1 MCRTIANM
9 DIKLDFVPP
18 SLINFISR
26 QLVGSGFRLY
36 QKIVSS
42 ASEGNEDFHE
52 ALGGPLYTRIR
63 EALCSNAKPT
73 EALGLE
79 ELKIDDACTHAEEYL
94 VETVQADVKDI
105 NQRILRDDPAAES
118 PSESS
123 QLQKGKLFVR
133 FRKKR
138 LKKGGT

>member
-42 ASEGNEDFHE
+42 ATEGNEDFHE
-52 ALGGPLYTRIR
+52 ALGDHYILEYVKLCVQMQNQQKLWDWKNSRLMMH
-63 EALCSNAKPT
+63 ALM
-73 EALGLE
+73 
-79 ELKIDDACTHAEEYL
+79 
-94 VETVQADVKDI
+94 
-105 NQRILRDDPAAES
+105 QRSIWL
-118 PSESS
+118 
-123 QLQKGKLFVR
+123 KLF
-133 FRKKR
+133 KQM
-138 LKKGGT
+138 